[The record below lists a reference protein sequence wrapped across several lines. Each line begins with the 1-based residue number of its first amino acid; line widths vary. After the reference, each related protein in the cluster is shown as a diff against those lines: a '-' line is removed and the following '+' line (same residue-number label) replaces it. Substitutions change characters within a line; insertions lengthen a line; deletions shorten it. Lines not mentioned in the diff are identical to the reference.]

1 MSSAKNKI
9 KDNIKNIANAQ
20 RLQEAQ
26 VKAQEA
32 KMERVVVANRDK
44 IVPVIKK
51 YNLEILETKQMIE
64 MITMAINQSVYSLMQ
79 RLKVKDLELVKQI
92 SKEFPNHQMAKDIL
106 NAIKDEDISFGVEST
121 QWLAQ
126 KIDAILKEENKG
138 RKLDQINLDF

>member
-1 MSSAKNKI
+1 MPSAKNKI